1 MSHPKYLVQSLL
13 FGVAW
18 QMAKSFLQLPK
29 REFHPLDLTQ
39 FRETA
44 EAIYKCGFCLEYTMK
59 S

>member
-1 MSHPKYLVQSLL
+1 MSHPKYLVQSPL

-44 EAIYKCGFCLEYTMK
+44 EAIYISVASAWNTMK

>member
-1 MSHPKYLVQSLL
+1 MSHPKYLVQSPL

-44 EAIYKCGFCLEYTMK
+44 EAIYI
-59 S
+59 SVASA